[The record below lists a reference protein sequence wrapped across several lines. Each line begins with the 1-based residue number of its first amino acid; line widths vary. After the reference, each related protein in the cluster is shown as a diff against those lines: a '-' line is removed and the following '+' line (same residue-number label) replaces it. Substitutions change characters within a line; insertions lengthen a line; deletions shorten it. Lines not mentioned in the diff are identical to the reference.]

1 MCRRRRNQHD
11 RARFQ
16 WRVSCR
22 SVGPEAELRPRGA
35 LLNLVGAGR
44 KPGVGILTSLPR
56 LVSFAARRHNNGR
69 AHSQSFWRVE
79 WRDELISQNGQPEA
93 RELNHPKDPA
103 NLTPKAKKPF
113 DVSSKGFK
121 VKQSGGQY
129 THRTI
134 LGGRWGVGRGFGS
147 STVTR
152 HELFDPLIFMASG
165 DSTVP
170 AFDRSTCE
178 TPRRKHSDSCNRPVV
193 RPL

>member
-1 MCRRRRNQHD
+1 MLHARRSFRSAHRCSGTDCAETSDSWVESSNPRTN
-11 RARFQ
+11 RAQNMEFR
-16 WRVSCR
+16 
-22 SVGPEAELRPRGA
+22 A
-35 LLNLVGAGR
+35 LWDGRLNRQDVAQ
-44 KPGVGILTSLPR
+44 VSLPITR
-56 LVSFAARRHNNGR
+56 
-69 AHSQSFWRVE
+69 
-79 WRDELISQNGQPEA
+79 
-93 RELNHPKDPA
+93 
-103 NLTPKAKKPF
+103 KPF

-134 LGGRWGVGRGFGS
+134 LAGRWGVGRGFGS

-152 HELFDPLIFMASG
+152 HGSLDPLIFMASG
-165 DSTVP
+165 ESTVP